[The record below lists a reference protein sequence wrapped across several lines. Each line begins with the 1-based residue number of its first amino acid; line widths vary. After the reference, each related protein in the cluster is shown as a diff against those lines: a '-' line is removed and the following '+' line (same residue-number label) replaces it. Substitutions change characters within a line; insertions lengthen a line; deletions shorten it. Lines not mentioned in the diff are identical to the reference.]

1 MNKIENYC
9 KKILLL
15 ALMLVCGINLSA
27 QTVSISPST
36 GNVISAK
43 SYNSEMHMTGYGGAW
58 IHNQLPLTLLCSD
71 EATITDN
78 GLMATHA
85 NNIKANTAN
94 GTLIIASGES
104 QINNHMTLSLPKGY
118 RFTSYKI
125 LLSYSDGTGC
135 ELKEMD
141 SNFSKSNVSVTIP
154 QNSSKTYS
162 ITRTSTSEGD
172 MGNILYFKQIH
183 NGSALAYATIESFIV
198 TFECTSKFG
207 ITLNPDA
214 EKFSSATSC
223 ITLPFATHRIDL
235 GKIEKSTD
243 KDYTSYKYNYNNVK
257 DLLADFML
265 YDNAGISDG
274 KANPYIEGDKSIVTS
289 KTSNGITFVGVKD
302 NTYYLEAPTEAT
314 TQNGNAI
321 PVGYRIVGAK
331 LTATKSVNADV
342 KAGEDIYITDGN
354 GKYMNAD
361 LTFTTTK
368 VAWTYGTDKKVY
380 HKSGNTK
387 TYLYSKLSRGLFS
400 SSYSLA
406 TTTSSNTASKYSTNG
421 TNLYA
426 THNNTDYFI
435 SYNGTTGCYNNG
447 QSYAVVTGIEQT
459 SGGDFKIKLYDR
471 KGESVAQE
479 ANINSETTTAE
490 LSIDDLNND
499 AIKFQIEG
507 LGEDE
512 LAFIN
517 FKLQLEAL
525 NPYIDK
531 MDVVCKQPSG
541 ETRLTNQ
548 YLADDFTL
556 GTNGK
561 IDFSVPQSFGTDN
574 LQFLFEALHSKK
586 ADETYGDFGSA
597 DEKSRYH
604 FVKSD
609 YYNVIDENLQAHRS
623 EAADY
628 DYTKKIAVA
637 VAGNKAFKCNN
648 SDEFK
653 AGTTGSSSF
662 SYEELRYSN
671 AVYTTQGGTWDEV
684 IVSNSDAYHPCYLVI
699 CDETRYNIAPTTT
712 PRHAYYAY
720 YSSEI
725 KLKTEDYV
733 PAITYTTVYNSAM
746 TPSGY
751 DGNAYVGAKVS
762 LKTTSGDAVDSQT
775 GYAYIKQITDKIASD
790 INNHIAGAPVDS
802 KHILYI
808 DASNLKTILYDKQ
821 GGEMG
826 KMEDL
831 QSMIG
836 PNAIVYLPKGV
847 TYTSHNL
854 ATLSI
859 TGDDFVSDNDV
870 VLTDQQPFFAPYD
883 IRMDAANEVTY
894 TRKVTLN
901 HATRKWVSLI
911 VPFTVAID
919 QESGQYE
926 NLQDNTSF
934 TFYTMNSNNALDNKQ
949 ITNNQD
955 YQVDGHFSPFTGE
968 FTTRSNT
975 PYLVGIDK
983 IQEADSDGK
992 TLFTLRQKGS
1002 TIMKTS
1008 VTAEDPLMK
1017 GETVT
1022 ATVDEESATLEHCG
1036 SFSGMAVNKTDG
1048 IFYFN
1053 KDMFVSSLN
1062 LDERFSTVNIL
1073 PFRSYYTC
1081 EGNMTAMRI
1090 INISTEPVSET
1101 DGIREIDNRQ
1111 NGEPFSVETL
1121 RGTMTITAEKDM
1133 TLVIRTMTGVTV
1145 YIYNLKAGDTQNVT
1159 LPHGIYLLN
1168 GKKIKN
1174 S

>member
-15 ALMLVCGINLSA
+15 AVMLVSGMTLSA
-27 QTVSISPST
+27 QTVSISPTT
-36 GNVISAK
+36 GNVVSAK
-43 SYNSEMHMTGYGGAW
+43 SYDSEMHMNGYGGAW

-71 EATITDN
+71 ESTITDN

-85 NNIKANTAN
+85 NNIKADTST
-94 GTLIIASGES
+94 GTLIIASGAKV
-104 QINNHMTLSLPKGY
+104 NNHMTMSLPKGY

-125 LLSYSDGTGC
+125 LLSHSDGVGC
-135 ELKEMD
+135 VLREMD
-141 SNFSKSNVSVTIP
+141 SNFSTTNASVTISR
-154 QNSSKTYS
+154 NSSKTYT
-162 ITRTSTSEGD
+162 ITRTSISEGD

-183 NGSALAYATIESFIV
+183 DGQDLAYATIKSFVV

-207 ITLNPDA
+207 VTLNPDA
-214 EKFSSATSC
+214 EKFTSATSC

-235 GKIEKSTD
+235 GKIEKSTEN
-243 KDYTSYKYNYNNVK
+243 KYTSYKYNYQNVK
-257 DLLADFML
+257 DLLADFTL

-274 KANPYIEGDKSIVTS
+274 KAKPYIEGDKSIVTS
-289 KTSNGITFVGVKD
+289 KTSNALTFVGLKD

-331 LTATKSVNADV
+331 LIATNYLVSDIKV
-342 KAGEDIYITDGN
+342 GEDLYITDGN
-354 GKYMNAD
+354 GKYMNSD

-380 HKSGNTK
+380 CKSGNKT
-387 TYLYSKLSRGLFS
+387 TYLYTKVSGSFLN
-400 SSYSLA
+400 SSYTLS
-406 TTTSSNTASKYSTNG
+406 TTTSSNHASKYYTDG
-421 TNLYA
+421 KNLYT
-426 THNNTDYFI
+426 THSFTNYFI
-435 SYNGTTGCYNNG
+435 SFDGTTGCYNNG
-447 QSYAVVTGIEQT
+447 SSYAILKGIEHK
-459 SGGDFKIKLYDR
+459 SSEAFKIKLYDR

-479 ANINSETTTAE
+479 ANITDETSTAE

-499 AIKFQIEG
+499 AIKFQVEG
-507 LGEDE
+507 LGEEE
-512 LAFIN
+512 LAYVNIE
-517 FKLQLEAL
+517 LQLEAL

-586 ADETYGDFGSA
+586 ADETYGDFGTVG
-597 DEKSRYH
+597 EKSRYH

-609 YYNVIDENLQAHRS
+609 YYNVIDENLQGHRS

-637 VAGNKAFKCNN
+637 VAGNKAFTCNN
-648 SDEFK
+648 SSEFK

-662 SYEELRYSN
+662 FYEELRYSN
-671 AVYTTQGGTWDEV
+671 DAYATQGGTWNDV
-684 IVSNSDAYHPCYLVI
+684 TISNGDAYRPCYLVI
-699 CDETRYNIAPTTT
+699 CDETRYNIAPTTA

-775 GYAYIKQITDKIASD
+775 GYAYVKQLTDKIASD
-790 INNHIAGAPVDS
+790 INNHVTGAPVDS
-802 KHILYI
+802 KHILYV

-836 PNAIVYLPKGV
+836 QNAIVYLPKGV
-847 TYTSHNL
+847 TYTSQNL

-911 VPFTVAID
+911 LPFTVAID
-919 QESGQYE
+919 KESGQYE

-934 TFYTMNSNNALDNKQ
+934 TFYTMNANNALDNKQ
-949 ITNNQD
+949 MTNDQD

-968 FTTRSNT
+968 MTTRSNT

-983 IQEADSDGK
+983 IQDAGSDGK

-1002 TIMKTS
+1002 TIMKTPVS
-1008 VTAEDPLMK
+1008 AEDPLMK

-1022 ATVDEESATLEHCG
+1022 ATIGEESATLEHCG

-1062 LDERFSTVNIL
+1062 LDGRFSAVNIL

-1090 INISTEPVSET
+1090 INISTEPGSET
-1101 DGIREIDNRQ
+1101 DGISEIGNRQ
-1111 NGEPFSVETL
+1111 NNEPFSVEAL
-1121 RGTMTITAEKDM
+1121 GGTMTITADKDM
-1133 TLVIRTMTGVTV
+1133 TLVIRTMNGLTV
-1145 YIYNLKAGDTQNVT
+1145 GTFNLKAGDIQNVT